1 MAHRIIRIAL
11 TAVIFAVIVAPAAS
25 AKTDKPVVAV
35 FYFETAGG
43 ARSYLGP
50 VVANYLITALAYLNK
65 YKVIDPEKVAK
76 VMEGSGVEEGE
87 ALATADAVAMA
98 KKLGAVVACRGKV
111 TKSSGGDKY
120 TVTVDFIST
129 ANATVISS
137 KSANATG
144 EANLSKAVDRIVGL
158 TE

>member
-1 MAHRIIRIAL
+1 MLA
-11 TAVIFAVIVAPAAS
+11 AVIMTVLCVPAAL
-25 AKTDKPVVAV
+25 AKTNKPVVAV
-35 FYFETAGG
+35 FYFETGGG

-50 VVANYLITALAYLNK
+50 VVANYMMSALAYIGK
-65 YKVIDPEKVAK
+65 YKVIAPEKVAK
-76 VMEGSGVEEGE
+76 VMEGSGIEEGE
-87 ALATADAVAMA
+87 TLATADAVAMA

-111 TKSSGGDKY
+111 TKAASGNKY

-129 ANATVISS
+129 ASGAVISS
-137 KSANATG
+137 KSSNATG